1 MFVFVGQESF
11 KVRDF
16 IARWRNSFVGN
27 RNLHS
32 FILIRGKVGRCHYMC
47 YRLFMLGPRVQEL
60 FDGASVLVIM
70 REMRAMKEKRAL
82 IFEDL
87 RHFVQVLLCLFLYQV
102 LLLLLFSYL
111 FTLARRAPRG
121 TSRTRTF
128 FRCDQ
133 RSATTDHAKSQHDDG
148 HKKARL
154 TDTLLH

>member
-60 FDGASVLVIM
+60 FDGASVLVIERDESNE
-70 REMRAMKEKRAL
+70 REK
-82 IFEDL
+82 
-87 RHFVQVLLCLFLYQV
+87 
-102 LLLLLFSYL
+102 SS
-111 FTLARRAPRG
+111 RG
-121 TSRTRTF
+121 
-128 FRCDQ
+128 
-133 RSATTDHAKSQHDDG
+133 
-148 HKKARL
+148 L
-154 TDTLLH
+154 